1 MVPEVLGTSADIR
14 YTEQNANTYTNERS
28 KTTRN
33 HLGTYTVTTLGSR
46 YTCYRWLFHYFFIW
60 LVDNFTK
67 CK

>member
-1 MVPEVLGTSADIR
+1 MSSIHTSMHVITYLLKMVPEVLGTSADIR

-46 YTCYRWLFHYFFIW
+46 YTCYR
-60 LVDNFTK
+60 
-67 CK
+67 